1 MGEDTLLL
9 DDFYGQIPI
18 THMLNILDGFPLR
31 INVKASHTYANYTR
45 VIITSNV
52 CPDDWYRSVDDDGK
66 IPVQVLAAF
75 KRRLNRTIEVT
86 PENVSILSLFSE
98 SSESSS

>member
-1 MGEDTLLL
+1 
-9 DDFYGQIPI
+9 
-18 THMLNILDGFPLR
+18 MLNILDGFPLR
-31 INVKASHTYANYTR
+31 INVKASHTYANYTK

-52 CPDDWYRSVDDDGK
+52 CPDEWYRSVDDPPAYGK
-66 IPVQVLAAF
+66 VGTIPVQVLSAF
-75 KRRLNRTIEVT
+75 KRRLNRVIEVT